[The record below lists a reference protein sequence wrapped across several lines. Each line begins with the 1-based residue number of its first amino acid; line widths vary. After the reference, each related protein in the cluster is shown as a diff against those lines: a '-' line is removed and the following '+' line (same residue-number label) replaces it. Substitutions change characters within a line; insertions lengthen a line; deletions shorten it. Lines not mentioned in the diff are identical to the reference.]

1 MMVKTKMIDGVNH
14 ILHQNDWTKPH
25 LVNFAGKVIELNYG
39 NDRLIQ
45 LIQINNDGSLSLVKN
60 AESQPSLTIKVSNRT
75 VFQMITKQDLDD
87 IEIQGDMKLAKKLS
101 EVLKNLEWDLSLE
114 IDRYLGP
121 QAAGL
126 YQRLSNKIITRIRDI
141 TKNIMET
148 TVEYYQEENKIFA
161 KPYQVKEFNDDVD
174 ELLIRFENLQRK
186 YNEIFK

>member
-39 NDRLIQ
+39 NDLFIQ
-45 LIQINNDGSLSLVKN
+45 LMQINNDGSLSLVKN

-114 IDRYLGP
+114 IDKYLGP

>member
-39 NDRLIQ
+39 NDLFIQ
-45 LIQINNDGSLSLVKN
+45 LMQINNDGSLSLVKN

-121 QAAGL
+121 QAGGL

>member
-39 NDRLIQ
+39 NDLFIQ
-45 LIQINNDGSLSLVKN
+45 LMQINNDGSLSLVKN
-60 AESQPSLTIKVSNRT
+60 AESQQSLTIKVSNRT

-186 YNEIFK
+186 YNEIIK

>member
-39 NDRLIQ
+39 NDLFIQ
-45 LIQINNDGSLSLVKN
+45 LMQINNDGLLSLIKN
-60 AESQPSLTIKVSNRT
+60 TESQPSLTIKVSNRT

-121 QAAGL
+121 QAAGI

>member
-39 NDRLIQ
+39 NDLFIQ
-45 LIQINNDGSLSLVKN
+45 LMQINNDGSLSLVKS
-60 AESQPSLTIKVSNRT
+60 AESQQSLTIKVSNRA

-121 QAAGL
+121 KAAGL

-186 YNEIFK
+186 YNEIIK

>member
-39 NDRLIQ
+39 NDLFIQ
-45 LIQINNDGSLSLVKN
+45 LMQINNDGSLSLVKN

-101 EVLKNLEWDLSLE
+101 EVLKSLEWDLSLE

-126 YQRLSNKIITRIRDI
+126 YQRLSKKIITRIRDI

>member
-1 MMVKTKMIDGVNH
+1 MMVKTKIIDGVNH

-39 NDRLIQ
+39 NDLFIQ
-45 LIQINNDGSLSLVKN
+45 LMQINNDGLLTLIKN

-148 TVEYYQEENKIFA
+148 TAEYYQEENKIFA
-161 KPYQVKEFNDDVD
+161 KAYQVKEFNDDVD

>member
-1 MMVKTKMIDGVNH
+1 MMVKTKIIDGVNH

-39 NDRLIQ
+39 NDLFIQ
-45 LIQINNDGSLSLVKN
+45 LMQINNDGSLSLVKN
-60 AESQPSLTIKVSNRT
+60 AESLPSLTIKVSNRT

-121 QAAGL
+121 QAAGI

>member
-39 NDRLIQ
+39 NDLFIQ
-45 LIQINNDGSLSLVKN
+45 LMQINNDGSLSLVKN

-87 IEIQGDMKLAKKLS
+87 IEIQGDMKLAKKIS

-161 KPYQVKEFNDDVD
+161 KPYQVKQFNDDVD

>member
-39 NDRLIQ
+39 NDLFIQ
-45 LIQINNDGSLSLVKN
+45 LMQINNDGLLSLIKN
-60 AESQPSLTIKVSNRT
+60 TESQSSLTIKVSNRT
-75 VFQMITKQDLDD
+75 IFQMITKQDLDD

>member
-39 NDRLIQ
+39 NDLFIQ
-45 LIQINNDGSLSLVKN
+45 LMQINNDGSLSLVKN
-60 AESQPSLTIKVSNRT
+60 AESLPSLTIKVSNRT

-121 QAAGL
+121 QAAGM
-126 YQRLSNKIITRIRDI
+126 YQSISKKIITRIRDI

>member
-39 NDRLIQ
+39 NDLFIQ
-45 LIQINNDGSLSLVKN
+45 LMQINNDGSLSLVKN

-121 QAAGL
+121 QAAGI
-126 YQRLSNKIITRIRDI
+126 YQRLSNKIITQIRDI
-141 TKNIMET
+141 SKNIMET

>member
-1 MMVKTKMIDGVNH
+1 MMVKTKIIDVVNH

-39 NDRLIQ
+39 NDLFIQ
-45 LIQINNDGSLSLVKN
+45 LMQINNNGSLSLVKN
-60 AESQPSLTIKVSNRT
+60 AESLPSLTIKVSNRT

-87 IEIQGDMKLAKKLS
+87 IEIQGDMKLAKKIS

>member
-39 NDRLIQ
+39 NDLFIQ
-45 LIQINNDGSLSLVKN
+45 LMQINNDGSLSLVKF

>member
-1 MMVKTKMIDGVNH
+1 MMVKTKIIDGVNH

-39 NDRLIQ
+39 NDLFIQ
-45 LIQINNDGSLSLVKN
+45 LMQINNDGSLSLVKN
-60 AESQPSLTIKVSNRT
+60 AESLPSLTIKVSNRT

-126 YQRLSNKIITRIRDI
+126 YQRLSNKTITRIRDI

-148 TVEYYQEENKIFA
+148 SVEYYQEENKIFA

>member
-39 NDRLIQ
+39 NDLFIQ
-45 LIQINNDGSLSLVKN
+45 LMQINNDGSLSLVKN
-60 AESQPSLTIKVSNRT
+60 TESQPSLTIKVSNRT
-75 VFQMITKQDLDD
+75 VFQMITKQDLDN

-114 IDRYLGP
+114 IDRYFGP

>member
-39 NDRLIQ
+39 NDLFIQ
-45 LIQINNDGSLSLVKN
+45 LMQINNDGSLSLVKN
-60 AESQPSLTIKVSNRT
+60 TESQPSLTIKVSNRT
-75 VFQMITKQDLDD
+75 VFQMITKQDLDN

-121 QAAGL
+121 QAAGI

>member
-1 MMVKTKMIDGVNH
+1 MMVKTKIIDGVNH

-39 NDRLIQ
+39 NDLFIQ
-45 LIQINNDGSLSLVKN
+45 LMQINNDGSLSLVKN

-148 TVEYYQEENKIFA
+148 SVEYYQEENKIFA

>member
-39 NDRLIQ
+39 NDLFIQ
-45 LIQINNDGSLSLVKN
+45 LMQINNDGSLSLVKN

-161 KPYQVKEFNDDVD
+161 KPYQVKEFNDNVD

-186 YNEIFK
+186 YNEIIK

>member
-39 NDRLIQ
+39 NDLFIQ

-60 AESQPSLTIKVSNRT
+60 TESQPSLTIKVSNKT

-148 TVEYYQEENKIFA
+148 SVEYYQEENKIFA
-161 KPYQVKEFNDDVD
+161 KPYQVKEFNNDVD

-186 YNEIFK
+186 FNEIFK

>member
-39 NDRLIQ
+39 NDLFIQ
-45 LIQINNDGSLSLVKN
+45 LMQINNDGSLSLVKN

-174 ELLIRFENLQRK
+174 ELLIRFENLKRK

>member
-14 ILHQNDWTKPH
+14 ILHQNDWIKPH
-25 LVNFAGKVIELNYG
+25 LVNFAGKIIELNYG
-39 NDRLIQ
+39 NDLFIQ
-45 LIQINNDGSLSLVKN
+45 LMQINNDGSLSLVKN
-60 AESQPSLTIKVSNRT
+60 AKSQPSLTIKVSNRT
-75 VFQMITKQDLDD
+75 VFQIITKQDLDD

-101 EVLKNLEWDLSLE
+101 EVLKKLEWDLSLE

-121 QAAGL
+121 RAAGL
-126 YQRLSNKIITRIRDI
+126 YQRLSNKIITRIHEI

>member
-39 NDRLIQ
+39 NDLFIQ
-45 LIQINNDGSLSLVKN
+45 LMQINNDGSLSLVKN

>member
-1 MMVKTKMIDGVNH
+1 MMVKTKMIDGINH

-39 NDRLIQ
+39 NDLFIQ
-45 LIQINNDGSLSLVKN
+45 LMQINNDGSLSLVKN
-60 AESQPSLTIKVSNRT
+60 TESQPSLTIKVSNRT

-114 IDRYLGP
+114 IDRYLGS

>member
-39 NDRLIQ
+39 NDLFIQ
-45 LIQINNDGSLSLVKN
+45 LMQINNDGSLSLVKN
-60 AESQPSLTIKVSNRT
+60 TESQPSLTIKVSNRT
-75 VFQMITKQDLDD
+75 VFQMITKQDLDN

-114 IDRYLGP
+114 IDRYFGP

-174 ELLIRFENLQRK
+174 ELLIRFENLQCK
-186 YNEIFK
+186 YTEIFK

>member
-39 NDRLIQ
+39 NDLFVQ
-45 LIQINNDGSLSLVKN
+45 LMQINNDGSLSLVKF

>member
-1 MMVKTKMIDGVNH
+1 MMIKTKMIDGVNH

-25 LVNFAGKVIELNYG
+25 LVNFAGKIIELNYG
-39 NDRLIQ
+39 NDLFIQ
-45 LIQINNDGSLSLVKN
+45 LMQINNDGLLSLIKN
-60 AESQPSLTIKVSNRT
+60 TESQPSLTIKVSNRT

-114 IDRYLGP
+114 INRYLGP
-121 QAAGL
+121 QAAGI

-148 TVEYYQEENKIFA
+148 TAEYYQEENKIFA
-161 KPYQVKEFNDDVD
+161 KHYQVKEFNDDVD
-174 ELLIRFENLQRK
+174 KLLIRFENLQRK

>member
-25 LVNFAGKVIELNYG
+25 LVNFAGKVIQLIYG
-39 NDRLIQ
+39 NDLFIQ
-45 LIQINNDGSLSLVKN
+45 LMQINNDGSLSLVKN

-101 EVLKNLEWDLSLE
+101 EVLKSLEWDLSLE

-126 YQRLSNKIITRIRDI
+126 YQRLSNKIITRIRDF

-174 ELLIRFENLQRK
+174 ELLIRFENLKRK

>member
-39 NDRLIQ
+39 NDLFIQ
-45 LIQINNDGSLSLVKN
+45 LMQINNDGSLSLVKN
-60 AESQPSLTIKVSNRT
+60 AESQQSLTIKVSNRT

>member
-1 MMVKTKMIDGVNH
+1 MMVKTKIIDGVNH

-39 NDRLIQ
+39 NDLFIQ
-45 LIQINNDGSLSLVKN
+45 LMQINNDGSLSLVEN

>member
-39 NDRLIQ
+39 NDLFIQ
-45 LIQINNDGSLSLVKN
+45 LMQINNDGSLSLVKN
-60 AESQPSLTIKVSNRT
+60 TESQPSLTIKVSNRT
-75 VFQMITKQDLDD
+75 VFQMITKQDLDN

>member
-39 NDRLIQ
+39 NDLFIQ
-45 LIQINNDGSLSLVKN
+45 LMQINNDGSLSLVKN
-60 AESQPSLTIKVSNRT
+60 AESQQSLTIKVSNRT

-126 YQRLSNKIITRIRDI
+126 YQKLSNKIITRIRDI

-161 KPYQVKEFNDDVD
+161 KLYQVKEFNDDVD
-174 ELLIRFENLQRK
+174 ELLISFENLQRK
-186 YNEIFK
+186 YNEIIK

>member
-39 NDRLIQ
+39 NDLFIQ
-45 LIQINNDGSLSLVKN
+45 LMQINNDGSLSLVKN
-60 AESQPSLTIKVSNRT
+60 AESQQSLTIKVSNRT

-126 YQRLSNKIITRIRDI
+126 YQKLSNKIITRIRDI

-161 KPYQVKEFNDDVD
+161 KHYQVKEFNDDVD

>member
-14 ILHQNDWTKPH
+14 ILHQNDWIKPH
-25 LVNFAGKVIELNYG
+25 LVNFAGKIIELNYG
-39 NDRLIQ
+39 NDLFIQ
-45 LIQINNDGSLSLVKN
+45 LMQINNDGSLSLVKN
-60 AESQPSLTIKVSNRT
+60 AKSQPSLTIKVSNKT
-75 VFQMITKQDLDD
+75 VFQIITKQDLDD

-101 EVLKNLEWDLSLE
+101 EVLKKLEWDLSLE

-121 QAAGL
+121 RAAGL
-126 YQRLSNKIITRIRDI
+126 YQRLSNKIITRIHEI

-161 KPYQVKEFNDDVD
+161 KPYQVKEFNDDID

>member
-1 MMVKTKMIDGVNH
+1 MMVKTKIIDGVNH

-39 NDRLIQ
+39 NDLFIQ
-45 LIQINNDGSLSLVKN
+45 LMQINNDGSLSLVKF